1 VAAEA
6 AREIPGWTPRGDL
19 FEPGRNLIL
28 GATLLARW
36 RGEFSGSWTVALA
49 AYDAGEK
56 RVREVW
62 DAARR
67 DDGPVFV
74 EALEIPE
81 TWDYVHRVVLL
92 AEGYRVLYWPEGK
105 AYPWT

>member
-1 VAAEA
+1 
-6 AREIPGWTPRGDL
+6 
-19 FEPGRNLIL
+19 
-28 GATLLARW
+28 LLARW
-36 RGEFSGSWTVALA
+36 RASFSGSWTAALA
-49 AYDAGEK
+49 SYDAGEK

-62 DAARR
+62 EAASR
-67 DDGPVFV
+67 DDGPTFV

-92 AEGYRVLYWPEGK
+92 AEGYRILYWPEGK